1 MSLTT
6 SFPNLALANYR
17 ITSQADS
24 SYNCIAWAAGVSDA
38 WWWPDDSSYWPDS
51 VAKSATI
58 DSFTSAYQTLGYTVC
73 DDHLYQDGIEKIAI
87 YAIDGLPTHVARQLS
102 NSFWTSKLGRDVDIE
117 HPLEGLEGNIYGQVV
132 QVMSRRFDSLP
143 P

>member
-38 WWWPDDSSYWPDS
+38 WWWPDDNSYWPDS
-51 VAKSATI
+51 VTASATI
-58 DSFTSAYQTLGYTVC
+58 DSFTSAYQTLGYTAC
-73 DDHLYQDGIEKIAI
+73 DDPLYQDGVEKVAI
-87 YAIDGLPTHVARQLS
+87 YAKAGIPTHAAHQLL
-102 NSFWTSKLGRDVDIE
+102 NGIWTSKLGRDVDIE
-117 HPLEGLEGNIYGQVV
+117 HTLEGLEGDIYGQVV
-132 QVMSRRFDSLP
+132 RTLSRRR
-143 P
+143 